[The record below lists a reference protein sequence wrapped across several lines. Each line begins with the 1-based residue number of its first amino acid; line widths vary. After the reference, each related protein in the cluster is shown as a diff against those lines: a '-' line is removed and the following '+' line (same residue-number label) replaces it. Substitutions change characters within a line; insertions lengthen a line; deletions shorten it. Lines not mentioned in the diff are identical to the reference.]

1 MRQYLALGGLALA
14 GLAML
19 GGVAAWLDHNGYAR
33 AKIECAIAAGRQSAE
48 IAGLRRQIEEG
59 WRDAGDRIA
68 EQRKDLDDAVATV
81 DATPAGTTLCLPA
94 DSVRALDAI
103 R

>member
-1 MRQYLALGGLALA
+1 MRQYLALAGLALA

-19 GGVAAWLDHNGYAR
+19 GGVAAWLDGNGYAR
-33 AKIECAIAAGRQSAE
+33 AKVECALEASRQAGE

-68 EQRKDLDDAVATV
+68 QQRKELDDAVAMV
-81 DATPAGTTLCLPA
+81 DATPAGDAVCLA
-94 DSVRALDAI
+94 AERVRALDAV

>member
-1 MRQYLALGGLALA
+1 MRNALA
-14 GLAML
+14 IAGLVLAALTLL

-33 AKIECAIAAGRQSAE
+33 AKVECALEASRQAGE

-59 WRDAGDRIA
+59 WRDASDRIA
-68 EQRKDLDDAVATV
+68 DQRKELDDAVATV
-81 DATPAGTTLCLPA
+81 DATPAGDTLCLPA
-94 DSVRALDAI
+94 ERVRALDAV

>member
-1 MRQYLALGGLALA
+1 MRQYLALGGLIPA
-14 GLAML
+14 GLTLL
-19 GGVAAWLDHNGYAR
+19 GGTAAWLVGTGYDRAR
-33 AKIECAIAAGRQSAE
+33 AECAAEALKQSAE

-59 WRDAGDRIA
+59 WRAAGDRIA

-81 DATPAGTTLCLPA
+81 DATPAGSALCLAA